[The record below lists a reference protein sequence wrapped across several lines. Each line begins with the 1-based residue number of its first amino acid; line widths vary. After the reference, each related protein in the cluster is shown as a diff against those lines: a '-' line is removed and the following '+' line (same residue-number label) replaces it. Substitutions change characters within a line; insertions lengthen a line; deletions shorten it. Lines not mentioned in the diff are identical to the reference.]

1 MSEKKRPFPEE
12 KFGPKL
18 LQLAKDHR
26 KNRVDKWGPTL
37 EGLKLKGKGLD
48 WVIVG
53 CSWRGFTARDTSTQS
68 STPGMQGRYQW
79 QGTFKEAE
87 EDFDL

>member
-1 MSEKKRPFPEE
+1 MSEKKKTFPEE

-18 LQLAKDHR
+18 LKLVKEHR
-26 KNRVDKWGPTL
+26 KDRVDRWGPTL
-37 EGLKLKGKGLD
+37 DGLKLKGKGLN
-48 WVIVG
+48 WLVIST
-53 CSWRGFTARDTSTQS
+53 SWRGFTARDLDTVS
-68 STPGMQGRYQW
+68 STPGIQGRYQW